1 MKNGKQ
7 RIIVSELPYM
17 VNKARLIEKIA
28 DLVKEKRVDGITEL
42 RDESD
47 RSGMRICIETRKDVN
62 ANVLLKQ
69 LFKHTQLQDTF
80 GVIMLALV
88 DNQPKVLNLKEMLV
102 HYLNHQKDVVTR
114 RTRYELNKAKERAHI
129 LEGLLKALDHIDE
142 VIEIIRAS
150 KNVSEARDNLM
161 RRFEFSQAQA
171 QAIVDM
177 RLLGVIREEILL
189 IRDKYGDD
197 RRTSIE
203 MDMEDLSDEALIPR
217 KDAIIT
223 FSKLGYIKRMTP
235 DNFHSQNRGGKGI
248 RGMNVIDE
256 DHIEDLFM
264 TSTHNYIMFFTNKGR
279 VYRLKGYEIPESG
292 RTARGVNII
301 NLLQLQ
307 PEEKITAII
316 PLLEDGKQHYLV
328 MATRNGLVKKTGFD
342 EYKNI
347 RKNGLAAISLR
358 EGDELIEVKQ
368 TDENEDI
375 FLVSKEG
382 QCIRFKLQD
391 VRETGRVSMGVIGMN
406 LCDTDEVVGMQIRS
420 EGDDLLIVSEKG
432 MGKRTPLDE
441 FTVQHRGGKGLRCY
455 KITDKT
461 GYVVGV
467 KTIKPEEEIMLIT
480 TEGIVIRMKSDS
492 ISVIGRNT
500 SGVKLINIDSESSIK
515 VASVAKVR
523 FEEEEDFAE
532 VEEDEAESQSTE
544 EEATQ
549 EEV

>member
-1 MKNGKQ
+1 MRLRALTGLEREKLEAEYK
-7 RIIVSELPYM
+7 ELM
-17 VNKARLIEKIA
+17 DKI
-28 DLVKEKRVDGITEL
+28 
-42 RDESD
+42 S
-47 RSGMRICIETRKDVN
+47 
-62 ANVLLKQ
+62 
-69 LFKHTQLQDTF
+69 
-80 GVIMLALV
+80 
-88 DNQPKVLNLKEMLV
+88 
-102 HYLNHQKDVVTR
+102 Y
-114 RTRYELNKAKERAHI
+114 
-129 LEGLLKALDHIDE
+129 LKAILADE
-142 VIEIIRAS
+142 
-150 KNVSEARDNLM
+150 KK
-161 RRFEFSQAQA
+161 
-171 QAIVDM
+171 
-177 RLLGVIREEILL
+177 LLGVIKDELL
-189 IRDKYGDD
+189 VISQKYGDE
-197 RRTSIE
+197 RRTALGRDVDEVTDEELIE
-203 MDMEDLSDEALIPR
+203 RENIV
-217 KDAIIT
+217 IT
-223 FSKLGYIKRMTP
+223 MTKLGYIKRMP
-235 DNFHSQNRGGKGI
+235 EDIFKAQNRGGKGI
-248 RGMNVIDE
+248 RGMQTIDE
-256 DHIEDLFM
+256 DYIESLIV
-264 TSTHNYIMFFTNKGR
+264 TTTHNYLMFFTNTGR

-368 TDENEDI
+368 TDEDEDI

-406 LCDTDEVVGMQIRS
+406 LGDTDEVVGMQIRS

-500 SGVKLINIDSESSIK
+500 SGVKLINIDAESNIK

-523 FEEEEDFAE
+523 FEEEDFAE
-532 VEEDEAESQSTE
+532 AEESEEEIPSIEAET
-544 EEATQ
+544 TQ
-549 EEV
+549 EEI